1 MTDHV
6 ISVLPVLGGWSVQ
19 APITAQPLMFL
30 SGRRAEEKA
39 KSLGECLAKLGHD
52 ARVMIH
58 DRRST
63 LVGTI
68 RYAAES
74 VEP

>member
-6 ISVLPVLGGWSVQ
+6 ISVLPVLGGWSVHT
-19 APITAQPLMFL
+19 PLTAQPLMFL
-30 SGRRAEEKA
+30 SGGRAEEKA
-39 KSLGECLAKLGHD
+39 RSLAETCARLGQD

-63 LVGTI
+63 LIGTFH
-68 RYAAES
+68 YAAES
-74 VEP
+74 AEA